1 MHITRRDFVR
11 IGAGSITVSLM
22 CGDLLKADVV
32 AEGAMSRML
41 VVLQMTGGN
50 DALNTFIPYTDP
62 IYRSVRPTVGIADK
76 DVLKV
81 TDRMGLHPALS
92 PVVPLFQAGKF
103 TFINNVGFPSLDRS
117 HFRCRDV
124 WQTGIELPGPAPRG
138 TRGWLG
144 RYADL
149 YLSEGAT
156 AVTTFA
162 VDGRAPVGLVSDTI
176 SGTTITDPDSFSS
189 STDLVVDPSDP
200 DGDRF
205 KKALLEIYG
214 QPRTSSA
221 VEFVRSRGTAA
232 FQAVDLFKRLGPAS
246 LNPYPKTALAES
258 LALVARIA
266 SANIGTA
273 LVWISV
279 EGFDTHGL
287 QPQTQSTLLGDIGG
301 GLAAFQQDIATR
313 GLSQNIL
320 VLGWSEFGRR
330 IAENGFRGTEHGK
343 AGSVFVLG
351 DNVKGGVYYGGVPDL
366 AHADDGDVPTQIDFR
381 SVYWT
386 IIQDWL
392 QRDPLPV
399 LSQPYENLGFLQRAS
414 GRTRLVRH

>member
-1 MHITRRDFVR
+1 MQISRRDFVR
-11 IGAGSITVSLM
+11 IGAGGITVSLL

-32 AEGAMSRML
+32 AEGGMPRML

-50 DALNTFIPYTDP
+50 DALNTFIPYTDSV
-62 IYRSVRPTVGIADK
+62 YRSVRPTIGIADK
-76 DVLKV
+76 DILKV
-81 TDRMGLHPALS
+81 TDRMGFN
-92 PVVPLFQAGKF
+92 PVLAPLVPLFQSGKF
-103 TFINNVGFPSLDRS
+103 TFINSVGFASLDRS

-149 YLSEGAT
+149 YLSEGST

-162 VDGRAPVGLVSDTI
+162 VDGRAPVGLVSETI
-176 SGTTITDPDSFSS
+176 SGTTITDPDSFAS
-189 STDLVVDPSDP
+189 STDLLVEP
-200 DGDRF
+200 DDDKF
-205 KKALLEIYG
+205 KSALLEIYG
-214 QPRTSSA
+214 QQRTSPTL
-221 VEFVRSRGTAA
+221 ELIRTRGNAA
-232 FQAVDLFKRLGPAS
+232 FQAVDLFKRLGPVS
-246 LNPYPKTALAES
+246 LNTYPNTSLAKS

-266 SANIGTA
+266 AANIGTA
-273 LVWISV
+273 VVWISL

-287 QPQTQSTLLGDIGG
+287 QPQTQSTLLGEIAG
-301 GLAAFQQDIATR
+301 GLAAFQQDITTR
-313 GLSQNIL
+313 GLSQSVL

-330 IAENGFRGTEHGK
+330 ISENGFKGTEHGK
-343 AGSVFVLG
+343 AGSVFLLG
-351 DNVKGGVYYGGVPDL
+351 DSVKGGVYYGGQPDL
-366 AHADDGDVPTQIDFR
+366 SRPDDGDVPTQIDFR

-386 IIQDWL
+386 IIQDWF

-399 LSQPYENLGFLQRAS
+399 LSKSYENLGFLQRAS